1 MNIDLLQSPRRRE
14 WACLALPDLLSAG
27 DLAGA
32 TGCFARNACLV
43 TQDATA
49 IHGRDHIRPALSQL
63 IASGTRIDVGL
74 SNVLVAG
81 DVAWARERWTIY
93 ARGADDDRLEQTTS
107 PLLVMQRIEKRW
119 KLAIAVPWS

>member
-1 MNIDLLQSPRRRE
+1 MNIDLLQSSRRRE
-14 WACLALPDLLSAG
+14 WACLALPDLVSAG

-32 TGCFARNACLV
+32 THCFARNACLV
-43 TQDATA
+43 TPDATA

-63 IASGTRIDVGL
+63 IASGTRIEVGL

-81 DVAWARERWTIY
+81 DVAWAREQWTIY
-93 ARGADDDRLEQTTS
+93 ARAADDRLELTTS

-119 KLAIAVPWS
+119 KLAIAVPWA